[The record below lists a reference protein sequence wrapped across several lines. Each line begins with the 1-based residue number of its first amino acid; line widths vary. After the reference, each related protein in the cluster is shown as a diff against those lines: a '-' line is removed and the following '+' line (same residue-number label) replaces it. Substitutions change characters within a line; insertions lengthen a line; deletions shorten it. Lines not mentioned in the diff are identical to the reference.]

1 MTAIRRFSAG
11 VVDYDG
17 VIAANYPAGR
27 ALSREAALT
36 WRRAVEPFIP
46 RRSALTI
53 LDLGAGTGR
62 FSALLADIRGA
73 RVIGVEPSQ
82 GMLRVAMQH
91 ASPVAYVCGC
101 AEAIPLGD
109 RSCDLAWMSHVLH
122 HVRDRAACARELHRL
137 LVPGGRVLVRGT
149 FANRLDG
156 FPTLFRFFPG
166 ARRICEDLPTTGET
180 ATVFEVAGFT
190 LEAHQQIQQS
200 TCESLSEFADRTR
213 KRADTSLALLSDYE
227 FQAGLAALEKA
238 AAEETEPAPVR
249 ETLDLLV
256 FQGRS

>member
-1 MTAIRRFSAG
+1 MIRFSAG

-17 VIAANYPAGR
+17 VIAAAYSTGR
-27 ALSREAALT
+27 AVSHEAALT

-46 RRSALTI
+46 RRSAPTI

-82 GMLRVAMQH
+82 GMLRVAIQQT
-91 ASPVAYVCGC
+91 SSVAYVCGC
-101 AEAIPLGD
+101 AEAVPLRD
-109 RSCDLAWMSHVLH
+109 RSCDVVWMSHVLH
-122 HVRDRAACARELHRL
+122 HVRDRAACARELYRL

-149 FANRLDG
+149 FGDRLEG

-166 ARRICEDLPTTGET
+166 ARRICQDLPTTGET
-180 ATVFEVAGFT
+180 EAVFDVAGFS

-200 TCESLSEFADRTR
+200 TCQSLREFAVRTR
-213 KRADTSLALLSDYE
+213 KRADTSLVLLSDDD

-256 FQGRS
+256 FQRRS